1 MTGKERLRAVLWA
14 LGGILAFYMALTAW
28 VKRNELVRQLAYL
41 EHENGS
47 VSDDNKMLGDF
58 SRIISLDAV
67 KEMEVKQRLNYA
79 KQGETL
85 VVFASP
91 SPVPQAT
98 TTSSWLDKLL
108 HVFGR

>member
-1 MTGKERLRAVLWA
+1 MTGKERLRAILWA
-14 LGGILAFYMALTAW
+14 LGGIIAFYMALTAW

-41 EHENGS
+41 RHENES
-47 VSDDNKMLGDF
+47 VSEDNKTLGDF

-98 TTSSWLDKLL
+98 TTSWWDKLL
-108 HVFGR
+108 HVFGK